1 MSGHLT
7 CTAKLS
13 MPRHIPTLNYLRSA
27 DTCLTR
33 TRTVIYWLSV
43 PVIMDSSNKCRV
55 FGGHF
60 NPKSLAARTLSCDRH
75 FAQIPMLPSGDHKQC
90 FISQTLWLH
99 SFYDITSS
107 ALNPRGR
114 RRERFLVLTSAHRV
128 EHVLS
133 RWCGKTQRARIERVA
148 RRCRTGACVVPIQ
161 SPCQISP
168 ENQSKRQ
175 KTRAVICRINHHYKN
190 GDGK

>member
-1 MSGHLT
+1 MYGQVINVPAHPNLKLPAIGGHL
-7 CTAKLS
+7 
-13 MPRHIPTLNYLRSA
+13 PNA
-27 DTCLTR
+27 DA
-33 TRTVIYWLSV
+33 TVIYWLSV
-43 PVIMDSSNKCRV
+43 PVITDSSNKCRV
-55 FGGHF
+55 FGGRF

-75 FAQIPMLPSGDHKQC
+75 FAQIPMLPSGDHTQC

-148 RRCRTGACVVPIQ
+148 VVVPVLV
-161 SPCQISP
+161 SYLSNPHV
-168 ENQSKRQ
+168 RLAQ
-175 KTRAVICRINHHYKN
+175 KTSLSGRKHVVSSAV
-190 GDGK
+190 